1 MFWTEQKKWQVHF
14 TPKQKKKKIC
24 WLLSFFFPLFFFFHK
39 LILPGFYIILRETPA
54 IVELLLTYRHPLHQ
68 LLNLPV
74 LRKKAFWFNSYID
87 YTGISTRQPKEKKK
101 KKKKKIQDKESLS
114 AIIRARH
121 LHFWVLRNIHFFY
134 HLFARQQIFTST
146 YTY

>member
-1 MFWTEQKKWQVHF
+1 MAGPFYAKT
-14 TPKQKKKKIC
+14 KKKKIC
-24 WLLSFFFPLFFFFHK
+24 WLLSFFFPLFFFYK

-101 KKKKKIQDKESLS
+101 KRKKKKKFKTKNHYPPSSERDIYTFGCFEISIS
-114 AIIRARH
+114 SIIFSRDNKFSHRH
-121 LHFWVLRNIHFFY
+121 IPIKKCY
-134 HLFARQQIFTST
+134 
-146 YTY
+146 Y